1 MVYSNSNLIFLEF
14 HLSKYEAFLTDEQ
27 NYTSDQK
34 LPQFGLISQISISIF
49 LLLTEISIKRFFSC
63 KSKQKG
69 KLEIKNTIGFK
80 NLTVIYSLG
89 LFLSAFLQG
98 IIMMSEYNVMHYNVS
113 VVINM
118 MLLSF
123 ILTDQEARKYF
134 SLKLQS
140 RILEITLYI
149 EHVRK
154 PFSTLTFD
162 PPSVGSVHENINHNA
177 DDMIVID
184 LED

>member
-1 MVYSNSNLIFLEF
+1 MLEF
-14 HLSKYEAFLTDEQ
+14 HLSKHEAFLTDNT

-34 LPQFGLISQISISIF
+34 LPQFGLISQISIATF
-49 LLLTEISIKRFFSC
+49 LLFTEISIKLFFSC

-69 KLEIKNTIGFK
+69 KLEIKNTMGFK

-89 LFLSAFLQG
+89 LFLSAFIQG
-98 IIMMSEYNVMHYNVS
+98 IIMISEYKVAYIMHYNVS
-113 VVINM
+113 VVSNM

-134 SLKLQS
+134 KQKFQS
-140 RILEITLYI
+140 RKLETTLYV
-149 EHVRK
+149 EHGRK
-154 PFSTLTFD
+154 PFFTVTLY
-162 PPSVGSVHENINHNA
+162 PPSVRSVPVNTIHNA

>member
-1 MVYSNSNLIFLEF
+1 M
-14 HLSKYEAFLTDEQ
+14 
-27 NYTSDQK
+27 
-34 LPQFGLISQISISIF
+34 F
-49 LLLTEISIKRFFSC
+49 LLITEINIKLFFSC

-89 LFLSAFLQG
+89 LFLSAFIQG
-98 IIMMSEYNVMHYNVS
+98 IIMISEYKVAYIMHYNVS

-134 SLKLQS
+134 NLKFQS
-140 RILEITLYI
+140 RILETTLYI

-154 PFSTLTFD
+154 PLFTVSLD
-162 PPSVGSVHENINHNA
+162 PASVRSVHENTNHNG
-177 DDMIVID
+177 DDKMVID

>member
-1 MVYSNSNLIFLEF
+1 LLEF
-14 HLSKYEAFLTDEQ
+14 HLSKHEAFLTDSP

-34 LPQFGLISQISISIF
+34 LPQFGLISQISIATF
-49 LLLTEISIKRFFSC
+49 LLVTEISIKLFFSC

-98 IIMMSEYNVMHYNVS
+98 MIMMSEYNVMHYNVS

-154 PFSTLTFD
+154 PFFTLTLD
-162 PPSVGSVHENINHNA
+162 PPSVRSVPLNANHNA
-177 DDMIVID
+177 DDIYVIN
-184 LED
+184 LEE